1 MTNYFLPNSLV
12 LLFSLCNLGG
22 CLLSVYGTRYG
33 AGVCGV
39 LLPKQSN
46 QTGNKDTIEILVRWF
61 DDSLCATEALLPTGS
76 HWREEDAGL

>member
-1 MTNYFLPNSLV
+1 M
-12 LLFSLCNLGG
+12 
-22 CLLSVYGTRYG
+22 
-33 AGVCGV
+33 